1 MSTPAP
7 FKVMI
12 VEDHP
17 DFMEALCT
25 ALAQCPSLQVMEPC
39 KDLPMAAQLLA
50 KTRPDVLLIDLGL
63 PSGSGLGLIRQ
74 AQRTWGKC
82 CTSAVLTVTG
92 NEEHLLKAIS
102 CGAKGYLLKSAS
114 PQEWGS
120 AVIALAKGLSN
131 VETGLAR
138 RLMEALPTTMQSRCV
153 QSTEQMMAVLKYLD
167 TGYTSDEVG
176 TRLGIDLHTVGRLCR
191 QAYDLL
197 SEQLPVL
204 SPREHELL
212 VLLDKG
218 LSYKD
223 CARTMGVAETT
234 LKTLA
239 KRAFDK
245 LDATSLREALFEAR
259 SAGLFA

>member
-7 FKVMI
+7 IKVMI

-25 ALAQCPSLQVMEPC
+25 ALAQCPGLQVLEPC
-39 KDLPMAAQLLA
+39 KDLPMATLTLA
-50 KTRPDVLLIDLGL
+50 KTRPDVLLVDLGL

-74 AQRTWGKC
+74 AQRNWGRC

-92 NEEHLLKAIS
+92 NEDHLLKAIS
-102 CGAKGYLLKSAS
+102 YGAKGYLLKSA
-114 PQEWGS
+114 PQQEWS
-120 AVIALAKGLSN
+120 RTVHALSQGVSVVGAGLS
-131 VETGLAR
+131 R
-138 RLMEALPTTMQSRCV
+138 RLMEILPVSMPDKRAV
-153 QSTEQMMAVLKYLD
+153 STEQMMTVLKHLD
-167 TGYTSDEVG
+167 AGYTPEELAS
-176 TRLGIDLHTVGRLCR
+176 RLKIDCHTVGLLCR

-197 SEQLPVL
+197 GEQAPEL

-212 VLLDKG
+212 LLLDKG

-239 KRAFDK
+239 KRACDK
-245 LDATSLREALFEAR
+245 LGASNAREALYEAR
-259 SAGLFA
+259 LMGFIA